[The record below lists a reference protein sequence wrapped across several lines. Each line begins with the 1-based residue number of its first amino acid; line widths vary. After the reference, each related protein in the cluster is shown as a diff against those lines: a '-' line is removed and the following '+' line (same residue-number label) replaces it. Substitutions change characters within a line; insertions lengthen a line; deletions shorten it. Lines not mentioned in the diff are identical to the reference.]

1 MEKVISSIVVDY
13 SASRFNLFGVMLTK
27 LKRVIEL
34 WRYLTYSP
42 QKYAKHIGVNIGTD
56 NFVADKGCWSS
67 EPYLIT
73 IGNHCAITKDVR
85 LFTHG
90 GARVARNLYPNF
102 DVFGKIVIG
111 DWVYIGSGSLIMPGV
126 TIGNNVLVA
135 AGSVVTRSVPSG
147 MIVAGNPARIIG
159 SVDDYIKRNMPYN
172 LNSKRLSRAEKRK
185 LLLSLPDDS
194 FIRK

>member
-1 MEKVISSIVVDY
+1 
-13 SASRFNLFGVMLTK
+13 MLTK
-27 LKRVIEL
+27 LKRIIEL

-42 QKYAKHIGVNIGTD
+42 QKYAKHIGVNVGAD
-56 NFVADKGCWSS
+56 NFIPDKRCWSS

-73 IGNHCAITKDVR
+73 VGSHYQITYGVR

-90 GARVARNLYPNF
+90 GANVAREMYPDF
-102 DVFGKIVIG
+102 DIFGKIVIG

>member
-1 MEKVISSIVVDY
+1 
-13 SASRFNLFGVMLTK
+13 MLTK

-73 IGNHCAITKDVR
+73 IGNHCDITKDVK

-90 GARVARNLYPNF
+90 G
-102 DVFGKIVIG
+102 GKSCTQFV
-111 DWVYIGSGSLIMPGV
+111 S
-126 TIGNNVLVA
+126 
-135 AGSVVTRSVPSG
+135 
-147 MIVAGNPARIIG
+147 
-159 SVDDYIKRNMPYN
+159 
-172 LNSKRLSRAEKRK
+172 E
-185 LLLSLPDDS
+185 
-194 FIRK
+194 F